1 MELENFKEL
10 WNKDTGQESPEI
22 SLEKQREIHSPLE
35 MLKVNMETEFWL
47 MIVTLPL
54 LLTGFPFAST
64 DSNIKTISVLL
75 TILSVAIIVY
85 FYSRFL
91 KLYKL
96 LRKNSTNTNYDLFTL
111 KTQLLISKEI
121 YISYYIAYI
130 PLGFLLSLIQINFH
144 FDREYNLAI
153 FGISLLITLLLIAF
167 IIKYWIYYM
176 YGRYID
182 DMVRLVDELNGIE
195 VSQRPEKR
203 KTWFERSQKFFMNK
217 MGIKGNILNTV
228 IWFVFMYIF
237 IILFLA
243 LVLVIIIIVG
253 AKLDFLDIGSLQR
266 ALNILN

>member
-266 ALNILN
+266 ASRFQR